1 VKLTLVRMMARVMIT
16 QQTAIVAYVGQDTQE
31 HSVISLWASV
41 QARLAEMV
49 VPASQEGK
57 ALSLAHVQRE
67 SRDVLVSRTL
77 GLARPIRARS
87 TPTVRIWVVTT
98 SATALLGYLVRTAMK
113 ATTVTVSHART
124 VAHAR

>member
-1 VKLTLVRMMARVMIT
+1 MARVMIT

-87 TPTVRIWVVTT
+87 TPTVRIWVATT

>member
-1 VKLTLVRMMARVMIT
+1 MKLTLVRMMARVMIT
-16 QQTAIVAYVGQDTQE
+16 QQTAIDAHVGQDTQE
-31 HSVISLWASV
+31 HSVMSSWASV
-41 QARLAEMV
+41 QARLAETV

-57 ALSLAHVQRE
+57 ALLLAHVQRE

-77 GLARPIRARS
+77 DLARPIRARS
-87 TPTVRIWVVTT
+87 TPIVRISVVTT
-98 SATALLGYLVRTAMK
+98 SATALLGYPVRTAMK